1 MKTPKTLHILA
12 AIAMVGVLSLTGCAR
27 MPAQS
32 AARER
37 TTPDTSVP
45 AATQDPTLTVEDAK
59 VLALAHLGLAEG
71 DFVKIVR
78 DDGAYELDIL
88 SGDTKYEVEV
98 DIRTGAVRELEQE
111 RILPTETPA
120 IGQEAKNIALSHLN
134 LTEAEFRKIELEHD
148 HYEVELICNGTEYE
162 VNIDAATG
170 TVLKVDTDP
179 DTDRHGDWKD

>member
-98 DIRTGAVRELEQE
+98 DIRTGGRPGTGAG
-111 RILPTETPA
+111 A
-120 IGQEAKNIALSHLN
+120 DSSHRN
-134 LTEAEFRKIELEHD
+134 SRHRPGGSQKHRPVPSEPDGGGVSEDRA
-148 HYEVELICNGTEYE
+148 GTRP
-162 VNIDAATG
+162 
-170 TVLKVDTDP
+170 L
-179 DTDRHGDWKD
+179 